1 MQQAVLRQVAL
12 RQRLPGSR
20 HRRKALVPGP
30 LPSGRLALPRSQRL
44 TAHPA
49 PPRLVPFLGC
59 GRPHAAPL
67 PAFRTAGRRHAPRDR
82 PLQGLRTDVRALRR
96 TALHRRVRCV
106 GHRLQDRPLEY
117 LAARQLVPT
126 LGRDD
131 ARQHDGRRGAG
142 RTDHAHGRGE
152 IRRQPRA
159 GDVRTARRGRR
170 GPLALHPHRL
180 AERRRLAVAART
192 GHFGHRGRPFVV
204 PDPERTGL
212 RLGLQRRTHPA
223 RIRNRPQHGHPGRTG
238 RAAGADPRNHRT
250 HPRRRPLV
258 ARNRQSSAD
267 PLQTPLYARKADG
280 LDYDPEDERQQH
292 FLAEITKYNLRS
304 ID

>member
-1 MQQAVLRQVAL
+1 MNTKQKLKKNGADEGRPPRRPLPHARRRTGRKRQILALGRRQPLPHSPGPYVAPLDHAPPHHQRQGRLHLRQRLHVRSGSPPAGRLRRASQWIGRIPAAGMQQAVLRQVAL

-152 IRRQPRA
+152 FA
-159 GDVRTARRGRR
+159 G
-170 GPLALHPHRL
+170 
-180 AERRRLAVAART
+180 
-192 GHFGHRGRPFVV
+192 
-204 PDPERTGL
+204 
-212 RLGLQRRTHPA
+212 
-223 RIRNRPQHGHPGRTG
+223 NPGR
-238 RAAGADPRNHRT
+238 
-250 HPRRRPLV
+250 
-258 ARNRQSSAD
+258 
-267 PLQTPLYARKADG
+267 
-280 LDYDPEDERQQH
+280 
-292 FLAEITKYNLRS
+292 
-304 ID
+304 